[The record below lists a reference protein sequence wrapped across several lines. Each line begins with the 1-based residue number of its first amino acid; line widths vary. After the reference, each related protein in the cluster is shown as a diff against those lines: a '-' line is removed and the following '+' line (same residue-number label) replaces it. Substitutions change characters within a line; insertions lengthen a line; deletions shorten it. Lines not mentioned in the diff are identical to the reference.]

1 MYLKKRLL
9 ALGVAAAAGFS
20 AAPASATLDLQTPVQ
35 LQGQGVGAQFT
46 TLFLQGAGNNT
57 TESGGVNF
65 NGSVFGDAGS
75 GNSQSRTFTFGDL
88 GITNANQLGLIV
100 NLAEPGS
107 ENPPSVNTA
116 NSVLTGTQATMS
128 NTISLNV
135 FSSTGT
141 LLETHTA
148 AAGLQL
154 NQVAAGLGGSGLLFA
169 LSPAEVTQLNA
180 TIAANAGT
188 EVFTTGAT
196 FANAQGGP
204 ETIAAARLNAIPPT
218 AIPEPET
225 YAMMLAGLGLMGFV
239 GSRRKKS

>member
-154 NQVAAGLGGSGLLFA
+154 NQVAGGLGGSGLLFA

-180 TIAANAGT
+180 TIANNAGT

-204 ETIAAARLNAIPPT
+204 ETIAAARLTAIPPT

-225 YAMMLAGLGLMGFV
+225 YAMMLAGLGLLGFV

>member
-1 MYLKKRLL
+1 MVEGRW
-9 ALGVAAAAGFS
+9 VS
-20 AAPASATLDLQTPVQ
+20 TLTS
-35 LQGQGVGAQFT
+35 
-46 TLFLQGAGNNT
+46 
-57 TESGGVNF
+57 ESGGVNF
-65 NGSVFGDAGS
+65 NGSVFGDAGQ
-75 GNSQSRTFTFGDL
+75 GQSQSRTFTFGDL

-154 NQVAAGLGGSGLLFA
+154 NQVAGGLGGSGLLFA

-225 YAMMLAGLGLMGFV
+225 YALMLAGLGLLGFM

>member
-20 AAPASATLDLQTPVQ
+20 AAPAHATLDLQTPVQ
-35 LQGQGVGAQFT
+35 LQGQGVGATFT

-75 GNSQSRTFTFGDL
+75 GNSQSRTFTFVDL

-128 NTISLNV
+128 NTITLNV

-154 NQVAAGLGGSGLLFA
+154 NQVAGGLGGSGLLFA
-169 LSPAEVTQLNA
+169 LSPAEQTQLNN
-180 TIAANAGT
+180 TIANNAGT
-188 EVFTTGAT
+188 EVFSTGAT
-196 FANAQGGP
+196 FANSQGGP
-204 ETIAAARLNAIPPT
+204 ETISAVHLLGVA
-218 AIPEPET
+218 AIPEPEN
-225 YAMMLAGLGLMGFV
+225 YAM
-239 GSRRKKS
+239 

>member
-1 MYLKKRLL
+1 MSL
-9 ALGVAAAAGFS
+9 
-20 AAPASATLDLQTPVQ
+20 LDLYDLS
-35 LQGQGVGAQFT
+35 LQGRRDTPALDVR
-46 TLFLQGAGNNT
+46 
-57 TESGGVNF
+57 
-65 NGSVFGDAGS
+65 GSTGEW
-75 GNSQSRTFTFGDL
+75 RTFTFGDL

-180 TIAANAGT
+180 TIANNAGT

-204 ETIAAARLNAIPPT
+204 ETIAAARLTAIPPT

-225 YAMMLAGLGLMGFV
+225 YAMMLAGLGLVGFV